1 MSRFWKIAL
10 IVVAV
15 IVVAA
20 VGFRL
25 VHKPSQACRTAS
37 RRAWPQKGKQGEKEA
52 DPVPVTV
59 EPVSTENVPVYLTA
73 LGTVQ
78 ALNTVTVSPQIGG
91 LLMKLNFTE
100 GQEVKKGEVLAEID
114 PRSLQAT
121 YDEAAARKRQDQA
134 LLATARSNLGRS
146 QDLAKQG
153 YISKQ
158 DLDTLQNTVSQYA
171 ATVAADEAAINN
183 AKVQL
188 GYTKVLAPITGL
200 AGIRGVDPGNIVTTS
215 SSIVTLTEVH
225 PINVI
230 FPLPE
235 QNVELVRS
243 SQQRGAPLEVA
254 ALDSAGSKVIAGDG
268 VLKVINNQIDTSTG
282 TFNLKAEFPNK
293 ENALFPGQFVNVRMK
308 VNTVQG
314 GLVIPAQAVQRG
326 PDGDYV
332 YQLQSDSTVKM
343 QPVTVGQEVG
353 DSHVMITQGLK
364 AGDQVVTEGQFR
376 LKPGSKVKALKPG
389 EVPAAPTEEALKKAA
404 KDTKGGRPSRSPRLI
419 RRARSAARQCAR
431 RPPAMRHR
439 IPMTVARST
448 RH

>member
-1 MSRFWKIAL
+1 MSRFWKITL
-10 IVVAV
+10 VVVVV

-25 VHKPSQACRTAS
+25 VHKPSAAG
-37 RRAWPQKGKQGEKEA
+37 RAGAKEHAGQGAGKGAPGSGDSE
-52 DPVPVTV
+52 PVPVTV
-59 EPVSTENVPVYLTA
+59 EPVTVQNVPVYLTA

-78 ALNTVTVSPQIGG
+78 ALNTVTVSPQVGG

-100 GQEVKKGEVLAEID
+100 GQEVQKGQVLAEID

-121 YDEAAARKRQDQA
+121 YDQAVARKRQDEA
-134 LLATARSNLGRS
+134 LLATARSNLARS
-146 QDLAKQG
+146 KDLAPQG

-158 DLDTLQNTVSQYA
+158 DLDTLRNTMSQYEA
-171 ATVAADEAAINN
+171 AVAADEASIND

-188 GYTKVLAPITGL
+188 GYTKVIAPITGL
-200 AGIRGVDPGNIVTTS
+200 AGIRGVDPGNIVTTT

-243 SQQRGAPLEVA
+243 AQNRGVPLEVA
-254 ALDSAGSKVIAGDG
+254 ALDSTGNKVIAGKG

-282 TFNLKAEFPNK
+282 TFNLKAEFPND
-293 ENALFPGQFVNVRMK
+293 ENVLFPGQFVNVRLK
-308 VNTVQG
+308 VSTVDN
-314 GLVIPAQAVQRG
+314 GLVIPSQAVQRG

-332 YQLQSDSTVKM
+332 YELQKDSTVKM
-343 QPVTVGQEVG
+343 QPVTLSQEVG
-353 DSHVMITQGLK
+353 DSHVMVTKGL
-364 AGDQVVTEGQFR
+364 AANDQVVTEGQFR

-389 EVPAAPTEEALKKAA
+389 EVPAAPTEAELKKAA
-404 KDTKGGRPSRSPRLI
+404 ADGKQGGRRG
-419 RRARSAARQCAR
+419 RRGG
-431 RPPAMRHR
+431 
-439 IPMTVARST
+439 
-448 RH
+448 

>member
-15 IVVAA
+15 LVVGA
-20 VGFRL
+20 VGLRL
-25 VHKPSQACRTAS
+25 MHKPGAAGRSQAGAS
-37 RRAWPQKGKQGEKEA
+37 SGQSGAPGEGKGKDE
-52 DPVPVTV
+52 PVPVTV
-59 EPVSTENVPVYLTA
+59 EPVAVQNVPVYLTA

-78 ALNTVTVSPQIGG
+78 ALNTVTVSPQVGG
-91 LLMKLNFTE
+91 LLMRLNFTE
-100 GQEVKKGEVLAEID
+100 GQEVHKGEVLAEID
-114 PRSLQAT
+114 PRSLQAA
-121 YDEAAARKRQDQA
+121 YDQAVARKGQDAAQ
-134 LLATARSNLGRS
+134 LSTARSNLARS
-146 QDLAKQG
+146 QDLVKQG

-158 DLDTLQNTVSQYA
+158 DMDTLRNTVSQYEA
-171 ATVAADEAAINN
+171 AVAADEASIND

-188 GYTKVLAPITGL
+188 GYTKVIAPITDL

-243 SQQRGAPLEVA
+243 SQARGEPLEVA
-254 ALDSAGSKVIAGDG
+254 ALDSAGSKVIAGKG

-282 TFNLKAEFPNK
+282 TFNLKAEFPND
-293 ENALFPGQFVNVRMK
+293 ENALFPGQFVNVRLK

-314 GLVIPAQAVQRG
+314 GLVIPSQAVQRG

-332 YQLQSDSTVKM
+332 YLLQPDSTVKM
-343 QPVTVGQEVG
+343 QPVTTGQEVG
-353 DSHVMITQGLK
+353 DTHVMVTQGLK
-364 AGDQVVTEGQFR
+364 AAEQVVTEGQFR

-389 EVPAAPTEEALKKAA
+389 EVPAAPTEAELKKAA
-404 KDTKGGRPSRSPRLI
+404 QGAKDGGRRG
-419 RRARSAARQCAR
+419 RRG
-431 RPPAMRHR
+431 
-439 IPMTVARST
+439 
-448 RH
+448 